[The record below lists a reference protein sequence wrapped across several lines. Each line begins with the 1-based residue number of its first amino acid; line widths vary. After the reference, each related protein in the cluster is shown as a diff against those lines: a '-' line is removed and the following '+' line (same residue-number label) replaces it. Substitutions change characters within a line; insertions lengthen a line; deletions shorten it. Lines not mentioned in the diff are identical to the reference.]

1 MSPASFQSGNHPN
14 WVTVSRTMTG
24 WAKTA
29 ASDAEKGVPKR
40 ESNAAAAAAGA
51 SSSGPNIAVDFYSQK
66 NCAAQYNLLL
76 KLVEPATPHGRRTKR
91 YIDSVV
97 NLGDLIV
104 IYIVSHPFGRKVFL
118 LFSRLG
124 CT

>member
-1 MSPASFQSGNHPN
+1 
-14 WVTVSRTMTG
+14 MTG

-40 ESNAAAAAAGA
+40 ESNAAAAAAAAAGAAAGA

-91 YIDSVV
+91 YSVQWQC
-97 NLGDLIV
+97 NG
-104 IYIVSHPFGRKVFL
+104 PRK
-118 LFSRLG
+118 LFM
-124 CT
+124 